1 MGDRAFNRAARAVL
15 NTNVNLKQSN
25 KLLNDL
31 ATSMSNTVKWG
42 ITSGALNTLTNSVR
56 QAWNYSL
63 KLDSSLNDIRIVTGK
78 SADEM
83 ERFAR
88 TANTAAKQLG
98 ASTLDYTKAAL
109 IYYQQGLSEEDVQ
122 ARTNTTLKVANVTG
136 QSGNT
141 VSEQLTAVWNGYKVS
156 AAEAEQYIDKLSAV
170 AAATASDLEE
180 LSTGMGKV
188 ASAANSMGVDID
200 QLNAQLAT
208 IISVTRQAPE
218 SVGTALKTIFA
229 RMTDIEAGTEESGV
243 TLGKYT
249 AEMATMGIRVLDSS
263 NKLRDMGDVI
273 EEVGSKWNSFTR
285 EQQVALAQTMA
296 GTRQYNNLIALFDN
310 WNMYTQAI
318 ETSKNSTGELQ
329 KQQDIYMEST
339 EAHLQQLRTEAE
351 KTYKTLFDDTAVK
364 TMTDALTRIIKCF

>member
-122 ARTNTTLKVANVTG
+122 ARANTTLKVANVTG

-229 RMTDIEAGTEESGV
+229 RMTDIETGTEESGV

-310 WNMYTQAI
+310 WDMYTKAI

-351 KTYKTLFDDTAVK
+351 RTYKTLFDDTAVK

>member
-122 ARTNTTLKVANVTG
+122 ARANTTLKVANVTG
-136 QSGNT
+136 QSSNT

-310 WNMYTQAI
+310 WDMYTQAI

>member
-83 ERFAR
+83 ERFAK

-122 ARTNTTLKVANVTG
+122 ARANTTLKVANVTG

-170 AAATASDLEE
+170 AASTASNLEE

-229 RMTDIEAGTEESGV
+229 RMTDIEAGTEESGI

-249 AEMATMGIRVLDSS
+249 AEMAAMGVRVLDSN

-310 WNMYTQAI
+310 WDMYTQAI

>member
-83 ERFAR
+83 ERFAK

-122 ARTNTTLKVANVTG
+122 ARANTTLKVANVTG

-249 AEMATMGIRVLDSS
+249 AEMTAMGIRVLDSS

-351 KTYKTLFDDTAVK
+351 RTYKTLFDDTAVK

>member
-122 ARTNTTLKVANVTG
+122 ARANTTLKVANVTG

-310 WNMYTQAI
+310 WDMYTKAI

>member
-31 ATSMSNTVKWG
+31 AISMSNTVKWG
-42 ITSGALNTLTNSVR
+42 ITSGAFNTLTNSVK
-56 QAWNYSL
+56 QAWNYGL

-229 RMTDIEAGTEESGV
+229 RMTDIEAGTEESGI

-249 AEMATMGIRVLDSS
+249 AEMAAMGVRVLDSN

-285 EQQVALAQTMA
+285 EQQVALAQIMA

-310 WNMYTQAI
+310 WNMYTKAI

>member
-83 ERFAR
+83 ERFAK

-249 AEMATMGIRVLDSS
+249 AEMAAMGIKVLDSN

>member
-42 ITSGALNTLTNSVR
+42 ITSGAFNTLTNSVR
-56 QAWNYSL
+56 QVWNYSL

-122 ARTNTTLKVANVTG
+122 ARANTTLKVANVTG

-229 RMTDIEAGTEESGV
+229 RMTDIETGTEESGV

-249 AEMATMGIRVLDSS
+249 AEMAAMGIRVLDSS

-310 WNMYTQAI
+310 WNMYTKAI

-351 KTYKTLFDDTAVK
+351 RTYKTLFDDTAVK

>member
-122 ARTNTTLKVANVTG
+122 ARANTTLKVANVTG

-249 AEMATMGIRVLDSS
+249 AEMAAMGIRVLDSS

-310 WNMYTQAI
+310 WNMYTKAI

>member
-229 RMTDIEAGTEESGV
+229 RMTDIETGTEESGI

-310 WNMYTQAI
+310 WDMYTQAI

-351 KTYKTLFDDTAVK
+351 RTYKTLFDDTAVK

>member
-83 ERFAR
+83 ERFAK

-122 ARTNTTLKVANVTG
+122 ARANTTLKVANVTG

-249 AEMATMGIRVLDSS
+249 AEMAAMGIKVLDSN

-310 WNMYTQAI
+310 WDMYTQAI

>member
-31 ATSMSNTVKWG
+31 AISMSNTVKWG
-42 ITSGALNTLTNSVR
+42 ITSGAFNTLTNSVK
-56 QAWNYSL
+56 QAWNYGL

-249 AEMATMGIRVLDSS
+249 AEMAAMGIRVLDSS

-310 WNMYTQAI
+310 WNMYTKAI

>member
-42 ITSGALNTLTNSVR
+42 ITSGAFNTLTNSVK
-56 QAWNYSL
+56 QAWNYGL

-122 ARTNTTLKVANVTG
+122 ARANTTLKVANVTG

-310 WNMYTQAI
+310 WNMYTKAI

-351 KTYKTLFDDTAVK
+351 RTYKTLFDDTAVK

>member
-122 ARTNTTLKVANVTG
+122 ARANTTLKVANVTG

-310 WNMYTQAI
+310 WDMYTQAI

-351 KTYKTLFDDTAVK
+351 RTYKTLFDDTAVK

>member
-83 ERFAR
+83 ERFAKI
-88 TANTAAKQLG
+88 ANTAAKQLG

-122 ARTNTTLKVANVTG
+122 ARANTTLKVANVTG

-229 RMTDIEAGTEESGV
+229 RMTDIETGTEESGV

-310 WNMYTQAI
+310 WDMYTQAI

>member
-1 MGDRAFNRAARAVL
+1 MGDKAFNRAARAVL

-42 ITSGALNTLTNSVR
+42 ITSGAFNTLTNSVR
-56 QAWNYSL
+56 QVWNYSL

-122 ARTNTTLKVANVTG
+122 ARANTTLKVANITG
-136 QSGNT
+136 QSGNA

-310 WNMYTQAI
+310 WDMYTKAI

>member
-63 KLDSSLNDIRIVTGK
+63 KLDNSLNDIRIVTGK

-83 ERFAR
+83 ERFAK

-122 ARTNTTLKVANVTG
+122 ARANTTLKVANVTG

-249 AEMATMGIRVLDSS
+249 AEMATMGIKVLDSS

-310 WNMYTQAI
+310 WDMYTQAI

>member
-42 ITSGALNTLTNSVR
+42 ITSGAFNTLTNSVK
-56 QAWNYSL
+56 QAWNYGL

-83 ERFAR
+83 ERFAK

-249 AEMATMGIRVLDSS
+249 AEMAAMGVKVLDSN

-310 WNMYTQAI
+310 WDMYTQAI

>member
-42 ITSGALNTLTNSVR
+42 ITSGAFNTLTNSVK
-56 QAWNYSL
+56 QAWNYGL

-122 ARTNTTLKVANVTG
+122 ARANTTLKVANVTG

-310 WNMYTQAI
+310 WNMYTKAI

>member
-122 ARTNTTLKVANVTG
+122 ARANTTLKVANVTG

-229 RMTDIEAGTEESGV
+229 RMTDIETGTEESGV

-310 WNMYTQAI
+310 WDMYTKAI

>member
-31 ATSMSNTVKWG
+31 AISMSNTVKWG
-42 ITSGALNTLTNSVR
+42 ITSGAFNTLTNSVK
-56 QAWNYSL
+56 QAWNYGL

-122 ARTNTTLKVANVTG
+122 ARANTTLKVANVTG

-310 WNMYTQAI
+310 WDMYTQAI

-351 KTYKTLFDDTAVK
+351 RTYKTLFDDTAVK

>member
-42 ITSGALNTLTNSVR
+42 ITSGAFNTLTNSVK
-56 QAWNYSL
+56 QAWNYGL

-229 RMTDIEAGTEESGV
+229 RMTDIETGTEESGV

>member
-83 ERFAR
+83 ERFAK

-122 ARTNTTLKVANVTG
+122 ARANTTLKVANVTG

-249 AEMATMGIRVLDSS
+249 AEMATMGIKVLDSS

-310 WNMYTQAI
+310 WNMYTKAI

>member
-31 ATSMSNTVKWG
+31 ATSMANTVKWG
-42 ITSGALNTLTNSVR
+42 LTSGVFNTLTNSVQ

-63 KLDSSLNDIRIVTGK
+63 KLDSSLNDIRIVTGN

-83 ERFAR
+83 ERFAK
-88 TANTAAKQLG
+88 TANAAAKQLG

-122 ARTNTTLKVANVTG
+122 ARANTTLKVANVTG
-136 QSGNT
+136 QSGNA

-229 RMTDIEAGTEESGV
+229 RMTDIEAGTEENGI

-249 AEMATMGIRVLDSS
+249 AEMAAMGIRVLDSN
-263 NKLRDMGDVI
+263 NKLREMGDVI
-273 EEVGSKWNSFTR
+273 EEVGSKWNTFTK

-296 GTRQYNNLIALFDN
+296 GTRQYNNLVALFDN
-310 WNMYTQAI
+310 WDMYTDAI

-351 KTYKTLFDDTAVK
+351 RTYKTLFDDTAVK
-364 TMTDALTRIIKCF
+364 AMTDALTRIVKCL

>member
-83 ERFAR
+83 ERFAK

-122 ARTNTTLKVANVTG
+122 ARANTTLKVANVTG

-249 AEMATMGIRVLDSS
+249 AEMAAMGVKVLDSN

-310 WNMYTQAI
+310 WDMYTQAI

>member
-31 ATSMSNTVKWG
+31 ATSMANTVKWG
-42 ITSGALNTLTNSVR
+42 LTSGVFNTLTNSVQ

-63 KLDSSLNDIRIVTGK
+63 KLDSSLNDIRIVTGN

-83 ERFAR
+83 ERFAK
-88 TANTAAKQLG
+88 TANAAAKQLG

-122 ARTNTTLKVANVTG
+122 ARANTTLKVANVTG
-136 QSGNT
+136 QSGNA

-229 RMTDIEAGTEESGV
+229 RMTDIEAGTEENGV

-249 AEMATMGIRVLDSS
+249 AEMAAMGIRVLDSN
-263 NKLRDMGDVI
+263 NKLREMGDVI
-273 EEVGSKWNSFTR
+273 EEVGSKWNTFTK

-296 GTRQYNNLIALFDN
+296 GTRQYNNLVALFDN
-310 WNMYTQAI
+310 WDMYTDAI

-351 KTYKTLFDDTAVK
+351 RTYKTLFDDTAVK
-364 TMTDALTRIIKCF
+364 AMTDALTRIVKCL

>member
-88 TANTAAKQLG
+88 TATTAAKQLG

-122 ARTNTTLKVANVTG
+122 ARANTTLKVANVTG
-136 QSGNT
+136 QSSNT

-310 WNMYTQAI
+310 WDMYTQAI

>member
-31 ATSMSNTVKWG
+31 ATSMANTVKWG
-42 ITSGALNTLTNSVR
+42 LTSGVFNTLTNSVQ

-63 KLDSSLNDIRIVTGK
+63 KLDSSLNDIRIVTGN
-78 SADEM
+78 SANEM

-88 TANTAAKQLG
+88 TANAAAKQLG

-122 ARTNTTLKVANVTG
+122 ARANTTLKVANVTG
-136 QSGNT
+136 QSGNA

-229 RMTDIEAGTEESGV
+229 RMTDIEAGTEENGV

-249 AEMATMGIRVLDSS
+249 AEMAAMGVKVLDSN

-273 EEVGSKWNSFTR
+273 EEVGSKWNTFTK

-310 WNMYTQAI
+310 WDMYTDAI

-364 TMTDALTRIIKCF
+364 AMTDALTRIIKCF

>member
-42 ITSGALNTLTNSVR
+42 ITSGAFNTLTNSVK
-56 QAWNYSL
+56 QAWNYGL

-310 WNMYTQAI
+310 WNMYTKAI

>member
-31 ATSMSNTVKWG
+31 AISMSNTVKWG
-42 ITSGALNTLTNSVR
+42 ITSGAFNTLTNSVK
-56 QAWNYSL
+56 QAWNYGL

-122 ARTNTTLKVANVTG
+122 ARANTTLKVANVTG

-310 WNMYTQAI
+310 WNMYTKAI

-351 KTYKTLFDDTAVK
+351 RTYKTLFDDTAVK

>member
-1 MGDRAFNRAARAVL
+1 MA
-15 NTNVNLKQSN
+15 
-25 KLLNDL
+25 
-31 ATSMSNTVKWG
+31 NTVKWG
-42 ITSGALNTLTNSVR
+42 LTSGVFNTLTNSVQ

-63 KLDSSLNDIRIVTGK
+63 KLDSSLNDIRIVTGN

-122 ARTNTTLKVANVTG
+122 ARANTTLKVANVTG
-136 QSGNT
+136 QSGNA

-229 RMTDIEAGTEESGV
+229 RMTDIEAGTEENGV

-249 AEMATMGIRVLDSS
+249 AEMAAMGIRVLDSN
-263 NKLRDMGDVI
+263 NKLREMGDVI
-273 EEVGSKWNSFTR
+273 EEVGSKWNTFTK

-296 GTRQYNNLIALFDN
+296 GTRQYNNLVALFDN
-310 WNMYTQAI
+310 WDMYTDAI

-351 KTYKTLFDDTAVK
+351 RTYKTLFDDTAVK
-364 TMTDALTRIIKCF
+364 AMTDALTRIVKCL

>member
-42 ITSGALNTLTNSVR
+42 LTSGAFNTLTNSVK
-56 QAWNYSL
+56 QAWNYGL

-122 ARTNTTLKVANVTG
+122 ARANTTLKVANITG

-218 SVGTALKTIFA
+218 SIGTALKTIFA

-249 AEMATMGIRVLDSS
+249 AEMAAMGVRVLDSN

-310 WNMYTQAI
+310 WDMYTQAI

>member
-122 ARTNTTLKVANVTG
+122 ARANTTLKVANVTG

-249 AEMATMGIRVLDSS
+249 AEMATMGIRVLDSN

-310 WNMYTQAI
+310 WDMYTQAI

-351 KTYKTLFDDTAVK
+351 RTYKTLFDDTAVK

>member
-42 ITSGALNTLTNSVR
+42 ITSGAFNTLTNSVK
-56 QAWNYSL
+56 QAWNYGL

-249 AEMATMGIRVLDSS
+249 AEMAAMGIRVLDSS

>member
-249 AEMATMGIRVLDSS
+249 AEMATMGIKVLDSS

-310 WNMYTQAI
+310 WDMYTQAI